1 MTVGGGVTKTW
12 SSMQTTVAQSSGE
25 AEYYAMVRSAAEA
38 LGVQSIMRDM
48 GWEAPIRLWVDSSAA
63 KSMASRI
70 GLGKVRHMEVKF
82 LWLQE
87 AVKNKKVE
95 LRKIAGN
102 INPADVLTKPK
113 SVKEA
118 AALLE
123 SVGVH
128 VRGRREDGPPQEAGP
143 ERGLAVVNT
152 KVSQWGVFETDH
164 DGACPH
170 WEPEQKAA
178 KKVTFA
184 EECQIDSLRDFAG
197 DGLGPHQTIE
207 VGRGELGSCG
217 DRSLQSGRSAVGP
230 EGRRIATLGPEK
242 EEDRYT
248 HPVKQSTRRMAYRHL
263 NILGTSASRSRHPGS
278 VYWGQAHRGPS
289 TQ

>member
-1 MTVGGGVTKTW
+1 MLLELV
-12 SSMQTTVAQSSGE
+12 
-25 AEYYAMVRSAAEA
+25 
-38 LGVQSIMRDM
+38 GVQ
-48 GWEAPIRLWVDSSAA
+48 
-63 KSMASRI
+63 
-70 GLGKVRHMEVKF
+70 
-82 LWLQE
+82 
-87 AVKNKKVE
+87 
-95 LRKIAGN
+95 
-102 INPADVLTKPK
+102 
-113 SVKEA
+113 
-118 AALLE
+118 
-123 SVGVH
+123 
-128 VRGRREDGPPQEAGP
+128 VRGRRENEPLQEAGP